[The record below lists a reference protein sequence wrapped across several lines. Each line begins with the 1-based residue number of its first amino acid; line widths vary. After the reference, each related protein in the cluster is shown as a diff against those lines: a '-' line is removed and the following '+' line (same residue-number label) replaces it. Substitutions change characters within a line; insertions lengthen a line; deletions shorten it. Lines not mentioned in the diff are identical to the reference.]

1 MLFRSSK
8 NLLDRAQWWLG
19 SGFDFSDDGK
29 NELQEYHRL
38 TQKQLK
44 RAIEVLENLDIDVA
58 RKQLKKYDHFKEL
71 GMELERNHFERLKKD
86 VGKSVESSK
95 THLELVS
102 VFRTIGSHANN
113 IARIVLEK

>member
-1 MLFRSSK
+1 
-8 NLLDRAQWWLG
+8 
-19 SGFDFSDDGK
+19 
-29 NELQEYHRL
+29 
-38 TQKQLK
+38 
-44 RAIEVLENLDIDVA
+44 
-58 RKQLKKYDHFKEL
+58 
-71 GMELERNHFERLKKD
+71 MELERNHFERLKKD